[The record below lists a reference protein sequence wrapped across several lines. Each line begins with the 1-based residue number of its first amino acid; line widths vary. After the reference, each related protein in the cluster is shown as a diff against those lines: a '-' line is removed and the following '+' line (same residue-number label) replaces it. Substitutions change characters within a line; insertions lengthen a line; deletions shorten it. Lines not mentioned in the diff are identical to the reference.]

1 MWYKKPILYLG
12 LFVVLI
18 GGLSLDE
25 KYSQQYFDVAKNLDI
40 FATIYREVN
49 TYYVDEIDA
58 TPFVRTG
65 IDAMLQSLDPYTNYI
80 SEDEIED
87 FRTMTTGEYGG
98 IGAII
103 GQRDGEII
111 VIMPYE
117 GDPADQA
124 GLKAGDKILS
134 VNGIDVSGKT
144 SGEVSKLLKGQSN
157 SAINLKIERVLT
169 EETFEFEITRKKI
182 KLANVPFYGMVDEEV
197 GYIRLTDFSI
207 GAYSEVRKGIEEL
220 QKQGVKKLIFDLRE
234 NPGGSLDEAIKI
246 CSIFLPVGTK
256 VVETKGRYEQY
267 NKTYNTLIPPLDTA
281 GMPLVIL
288 TSEASASASEI
299 VGGVIQDYDRGI
311 LVGQQTFGKG
321 LVQMTRPLVY
331 NSQLKVTT
339 SRYYIPSGRCIQAID
354 YSKRNSNGEATK
366 VPDSLLAE
374 YTTKN
379 GRKVIDGRGVHP
391 DIDIEIE
398 DYAPI
403 TVTLLRKNYIFNYAT
418 LFYYG
423 HESIPSPREFSLSD
437 EDYNEFVNWLSDKDV
452 EYTTQ
457 VEKTLAKLDELS
469 KKEKYHDAIG
479 PELESLKEKVSHSKN
494 SDLYNFKEEIKEV
507 LEEEIIGRYFYQKGI
522 VESSFDSDPD
532 IEAAL
537 EILKNTNDYEAML
550 TVRNDE

>member
-1 MWYKKPILYLG
+1 MGRKTIIYIG
-12 LFVVLI
+12 AFVLLI
-18 GGLSLDE
+18 GGISLTE

-40 FATIYREVN
+40 FATLYREVN
-49 TYYVDEIDA
+49 TYYVDDIEP
-58 TPFVRTG
+58 TPFIRTG
-65 IDAMLQSLDPYTNYI
+65 IDAMLKSLDPYTNYI

-87 FRTMTTGEYGG
+87 FRTLTTGEYGG

-103 GQRDGEII
+103 GQRDGDII

-117 GDPADQA
+117 GDPADKA
-124 GLKAGDKILS
+124 GLKAGDKIMK

-157 SAINLKIERVLT
+157 SSITLDVERPEKNENFQVK
-169 EETFEFEITRKKI
+169 ITRKKI
-182 KLANVPFYGMVDEEV
+182 KLANVPYWGMIDEKV

-207 GAYSEVRKGIEEL
+207 GAYAEVRKGIEDL
-220 QKQGVKKLIFDLRE
+220 QAQGIKKLIFDLRE

-281 GMPLVIL
+281 EMPVVIL

-299 VGGVIQDYDRGI
+299 VAGVVQDYDRGI
-311 LVGQQTFGKG
+311 LVGQKTFGKG
-321 LVQMTRPLVY
+321 LVQMTRPLIY

-374 YTTKN
+374 YTTRA
-379 GRKVIDGRGVHP
+379 GRVVIDGRGIRP
-391 DIDIEIE
+391 DIDVDVEN
-398 DYAPI
+398 YAPI

-418 LFYYG
+418 IYYYKN
-423 HESIPSPREFSLSD
+423 ETISSPRDFQISD
-437 EDYNEFVNWLSDKDV
+437 E
-452 EYTTQ
+452 EY
-457 VEKTLAKLDELS
+457 
-469 KKEKYHDAIG
+469 
-479 PELESLKEKVSHSKN
+479 
-494 SDLYNFKEEIKEV
+494 
-507 LEEEIIGRYFYQKGI
+507 
-522 VESSFDSDPD
+522 
-532 IEAAL
+532 
-537 EILKNTNDYEAML
+537 
-550 TVRNDE
+550 